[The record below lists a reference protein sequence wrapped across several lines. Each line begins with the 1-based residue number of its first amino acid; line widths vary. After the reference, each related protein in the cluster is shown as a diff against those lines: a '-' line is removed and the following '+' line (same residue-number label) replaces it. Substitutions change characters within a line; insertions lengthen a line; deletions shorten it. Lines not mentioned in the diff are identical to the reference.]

1 MKVRKE
7 EMCAMGS
14 VHALLEVS
22 QVILLLVLIICI
34 SLLVR
39 NSIRTEIDVMKEVDR
54 IVIHPKDTILLKSCE
69 ISIQNQLQKSNLPPG
84 CEITTLDTV
93 LNYYHFGITK
103 ESLSNKHVLRH
114 KISKANPNSPGK
126 CSIQCEELEKI
137 ANSYLSIV
145 NTKKTAH
152 AIRGVDLYKFKSTL
166 AKGNPVIIWVTQ
178 DYSNT
183 VVGKSQ
189 GEEVRH
195 KTLQHTV
202 ILSGYNESKQTF
214 TVLDSIKGTQE
225 VGYGKLQESY
235 TYLDKQALMILE

>member
-1 MKVRKE
+1 MKTRKE

-14 VHALLEVS
+14 MHALLEVG
-22 QVILLLVLIICI
+22 QVILLMVLVVCVSI
-34 SLLVR
+34 LVR
-39 NSIRTEIDVMKEVDR
+39 NSIRTEIGVMKEVDR
-54 IVIHPKDTILLKSCE
+54 VVIHPKDTILLKSCE
-69 ISIQNQLQKSNLPPG
+69 IAIQNQPQQSNLPPG

-93 LNYYHFGITK
+93 LNYYNFGITK
-103 ESLSNKHVLRH
+103 ESLYNKYVFRR
-114 KISKANPNSPGK
+114 KINMTNSKLPGG
-126 CSIQCEELEKI
+126 CGIQCEDLKKI
-137 ANSYLSIV
+137 ANSYLSTV

-178 DYSNT
+178 DYLST

-225 VGYGKLQESY
+225 VGYGKLQEAY